1 MTFGSRVTL
10 VFEAVD
16 ATEAFS
22 SVDLVPRGGCWLRNQ
37 AVAITTRIT
46 GANNG
51 RNRRRSF
58 GAVDGDEA
66 DCLLCLRF
74 LAAMGCGSVCDRR
87 LFVSARLPIFILGD
101 VKGELNVVRKR
112 DSGGEKSSG
121 TRVSEIS
128 ARVSE
133 SLDQCFAVG
142 GGHVTVYFD
151 DL

>member
-22 SVDLVPRGGCWLRNQ
+22 SVDPVPRGGCWLRNQ